1 MNFFKQIL
9 FLNQFTQF
17 DKNTQE
23 CFLDDPL
30 AKLLKWFQSDLQM
43 QFSNES
49 SCMKPK
55 GPELSFF
62 GIYCYRK
69 VLYQIMPCGHKW
81 PGSSGHKFTLSYIR
95 KKQLLLNCFAKLIN

>member
-9 FLNQFTQF
+9 FLNHFTQF
-17 DKNTQE
+17 DENTQE

-30 AKLLKWFQSDLQM
+30 AKLLKWFQLDLQM

-55 GPELSFF
+55 GPELSFLVF
-62 GIYCYRK
+62 NVIAR
-69 VLYQIMPCGHKW
+69 
-81 PGSSGHKFTLSYIR
+81 SFT
-95 KKQLLLNCFAKLIN
+95 KLCLVV